1 MKICIILG
9 TRPEIIKMSPIIS
22 LCEKQGLDYYVIHT
36 GQHYSYNMDEIFF
49 EQLRLPNPKYQLG
62 IGSGSHGLQ
71 TGRMLEKI
79 EKILVSDPCD
89 VVFVQGDTNT
99 VLAGS
104 LAASKLHI
112 KLGHVEAGLRS
123 FDPTMPEEINRRVSD
138 HISDY
143 LFAPTEVSRGYLLK
157 EGISDELVYVVGNTV
172 VDALNRNIEFSNEI
186 GVNQLN
192 ELSLHHKGYFLVTAH
207 RAENVD
213 NLERFNKILQS
224 LDLLVDMY
232 GLDVIFPIHP
242 RSRKMMESYDLSSK
256 KIRFIDPLGYFEFIQ
271 LLNNAKLVLTDS
283 GGIQEESCVLGVPC
297 VTLRDN
303 TERPETIKVGSNVL
317 AGVEPEKILS
327 CVSDMFEKKD
337 KWVNPYGD
345 GNTSQKILEIIGV

>member
-1 MKICIILG
+1 MKIGIVLG

-22 LCEKQGLDYYVIHT
+22 LCEENDLDYYVIHT

-49 EQLRLPNPKYQLG
+49 AQLRLPNPKYQLG
-62 IGSGSHGLQ
+62 IGSGSHGFQ

-79 EKILVSDPCD
+79 EEILVSDPCD
-89 VVFVQGDTNT
+89 VVLVQGDTNT

-172 VDALNRNIEFSNEI
+172 VDALKELG
-186 GVNQLN
+186 GVVQ
-192 ELSLHHKGYFLVTAH
+192 KQA
-207 RAENVD
+207 
-213 NLERFNKILQS
+213 IL
-224 LDLLVDMY
+224 
-232 GLDVIFPIHP
+232 
-242 RSRKMMESYDLSSK
+242 
-256 KIRFIDPLGYFEFIQ
+256 ID
-271 LLNNAKLVLTDS
+271 
-283 GGIQEESCVLGVPC
+283 
-297 VTLRDN
+297 
-303 TERPETIKVGSNVL
+303 KVV
-317 AGVEPEKILS
+317 
-327 CVSDMFEKKD
+327 
-337 KWVNPYGD
+337 
-345 GNTSQKILEIIGV
+345 